1 MPCRSGSNQWRRS
14 TRGPDLVLGLSLIA
28 GMAAT
33 LVLTASVR
41 NVGIVA
47 VALPPAWL
55 VAFSGWA
62 DFPIPAWQVMVGLL
76 AGVVMWHAVNYRRP
90 LLFPRVGER
99 ADNPI
104 SRTVDDCRGADHSC
118 RRDAKPLRN
127 GLLHSI
133 ADDRRF
139 HGQCHSMA
147 GPYCRNITG
156 ACFCVRVGYGATNEL
171 ATDSRKS
178 ELVSANHFAV
188 AVSSVARRLPP
199 CTLGSQPSRHTG
211 PLTETHPG
219 RLGRVVGPLR

>member
-90 LLFPRVGER
+90 VYSLESVSGRIILSVGLWTIAAEPIIR
-99 ADNPI
+99 A
-104 SRTVDDCRGADHSC
+104 VVM
-118 RRDAKPLRN
+118 RN
-127 GLLHSI
+127 LYGI
-133 ADDRRF
+133 DF
-139 HGQCHSMA
+139 F
-147 GPYCRNITG
+147 IT
-156 ACFCVRVGYGATNEL
+156 
-171 ATDSRKS
+171 
-178 ELVSANHFAV
+178 
-188 AVSSVARRLPP
+188 
-199 CTLGSQPSRHTG
+199 
-211 PLTETHPG
+211 
-219 RLGRVVGPLR
+219 

>member
-1 MPCRSGSNQWRRS
+1 METLYAGPRPRARSEPNRRNGSDA
-14 TRGPDLVLGLSLIA
+14 GPDSLGSKRWRCRGSASSCMACRIQRLGRLPYSSLA
-28 GMAAT
+28 GHGRPARW
-33 LVLTASVR
+33 SR
-41 NVGIVA
+41 HVA
-47 VALPPAWL
+47 RRQLPPPVYSL
-55 VAFSGWA
+55 ESVSGR
-62 DFPIPAWQVMVGLL
+62 IILSVGLWTI
-76 AGVVMWHAVNYRRP
+76 AAEPITRAVV
-90 LLFPRVGER
+90 
-99 ADNPI
+99 
-104 SRTVDDCRGADHSC
+104 
-118 RRDAKPLRN
+118 PLRN

-139 HGQCHSMA
+139 HGQCHSVA

-171 ATDSRKS
+171 ATDSSKS

-219 RLGRVVGPLR
+219 RLGRGVGPLR